1 MASARMNESSCPTVI
16 LHQSNSTPRLVNMNE
31 ARRAPISII
40 QTLQFSQS
48 IHHIDF
54 FFIYVKLL
62 MTCHDKL
69 CVHWWMRGATVIMKF
84 LFLFISVCM
93 YLHKCWFEAKC
104 LWWVKTKKMQTD
116 NLQTK
121 KKKLTVESSRA
132 VTSLPAL
139 LLPLA
144 HVSHRLHI

>member
-1 MASARMNESSCPTVI
+1 MNQV
-16 LHQSNSTPRLVNMNE
+16 
-31 ARRAPISII
+31 APLSFYISLIPHRGWWI
-40 QTLQFSQS
+40 WTRPGVLPSPSYRQTLQFSQS

-121 KKKLTVESSRA
+121 KKKLTVESGRA